1 MPRAV
6 RFREYGSVDVLEVVE
21 VDMPRPGP
29 GQLVVAVRAAGINPG
44 EAAIREGALHEV
56 WPATFP
62 SGQGSDLAGTVSA
75 LGEGVEAFSVG
86 DAVLGFTD
94 KRAGQAE
101 FVLVE
106 ETEVVPKPP
115 SMPWDQAG
123 ALKVAGTTAYAC
135 VEAVDV
141 GAHDTVV
148 VSGAAG
154 GVGSLTV
161 QLARRRGATVIGLAG
176 PGNHQWL
183 RDRGVIPVDYHG
195 PGLADRI
202 RSAADGPV
210 NAFIDTFGGGYI
222 DLGLELGVAPDRINT
237 IIDFAGAKSR
247 GVQAVGGATASTADV
262 LSELAES
269 MAAGSLEVP
278 IARVYPLG
286 QVRDAYRELAR
297 RHTRGK
303 IVLVP

>member
-21 VDMPRPGP
+21 VDMPRPGQ
-29 GQLVVAVRAAGINPG
+29 GEVVVSVRAAGINPG

-75 LGEGVEAFSVG
+75 LGEGVTAFSVG
-86 DAVLGFTD
+86 DDVLGFTD
-94 KRAGQAE
+94 NRASQAD

-106 ETEVVPKPP
+106 ETTIVPKPA
-115 SMPWDQAG
+115 SVPWDQAG
-123 ALKVAGTTAYAC
+123 ALKVVGTTAYAC
-135 VEAVDV
+135 VQAVDV
-141 GAHDTVV
+141 GTDDTVV

-161 QLARRRGATVIGLAG
+161 QLARQRGATVIGLAG
-176 PGNHQWL
+176 PDNHQWL
-183 RDRGVIPVDYHG
+183 RDHGVEPVDYHG

-202 RSAADGPV
+202 RSAAASVD
-210 NAFIDTFGGGYI
+210 AFVDTFGGGYV

-237 IIDFAGAKSR
+237 IIDFGAAKSR
-247 GVQAVGGATASTADV
+247 GVRAVGGATVSTPDV

-269 MAAGSLEVP
+269 MAAGRLQVP
-278 IARVYPLG
+278 IARVYPLD
-286 QVRDAYRELAR
+286 QVREAYRDLAR

>member
-75 LGEGVEAFSVG
+75 LGEGVESFSVG
-86 DAVLGFTD
+86 DDVLGFTD
-94 KRAGQAE
+94 DRASQAE
-101 FVLVE
+101 FVVVE
-106 ETEVVPKPP
+106 ETHVVPKPA
-115 SMPWDQAG
+115 SVPWDQAG

-135 VEAVDV
+135 VQAVGV
-141 GAHDTVV
+141 GDGDTVV

-161 QLARRRGATVIGLAG
+161 QLARQRGATVIGLAG

-183 RDRGVIPVDYHG
+183 RDRGVVPVDYHG
-195 PGLADRI
+195 SGLADRI
-202 RSAADGPV
+202 RSADGSV
-210 NAFIDTFGGGYI
+210 NAFVDTFGSGYI
-222 DLGLELGVAPDRINT
+222 DLGLELGVAPGRINT
-237 IIDFAGAKSR
+237 TIDFAEAQSR
-247 GVQAVGGATASTADV
+247 GVRAVGGATASTADV

-269 MAAGSLEVP
+269 MASGRLEVP
-278 IARVYPLG
+278 IARTYPLD
-286 QVRDAYRELAR
+286 QVREAYRELAH